1 MKKGWGNDETE
12 KQVTLRTIAD
22 ELGLTIHTVSKSLR
36 GLPGMSETTRKL
48 VIDKA
53 RELGYRTKEQE
64 AGLAAERIP
73 WAYAHPRRFA
83 MLMVGDSMFHR
94 LQLTGVQLRLNELG
108 HSLYPLIVPSEL
120 SEGIEFDKWL
130 SRNDLSFFDGLF
142 LTAALPEWMES
153 ALLELPIPRVLM
165 NYPPELAEVDSVIW
179 DVEYAIRRS
188 MEVLYEHGHRHILYV
203 GDRTQIRGFQLRWKA
218 FTSAADK
225 LGLSDLIDPAMHVMG
240 QTANRAAW
248 VERLREKLSSG
259 TYTAVISAIPGVAE
273 WVYVTADF
281 LQLSIPADFSLVGME
296 NEAHTYFPEMSRP
309 NLLIREAGERA
320 AELMLRRIANPM
332 LPYEHVRLQGSFYHG
347 STIRRIAP

>member
-1 MKKGWGNDETE
+1 MKRK

-48 VIDKA
+48 VVDKA

-73 WAYAHPRRFA
+73 WAYAHARRFA
-83 MLMVGDSMFHR
+83 MLIVGDSMFHR

-108 HSLYPLIVPSEL
+108 HSLYPLIMPTEL
-120 SEGIEFDKWL
+120 AEGAEFDRWL
-130 SRNDLSFFDGLF
+130 SANDLSFLDGLF
-142 LTAALPEWMES
+142 LTAALPEWMET
-153 ALLELPIPRVLM
+153 ALLKLPIPKVLM

-188 MEVLYEHGHRHILYV
+188 MEVLHEHGHRRILYV
-203 GDRTQIRGFQLRWKA
+203 GDIAQSRGFQLRWKA
-218 FTSAADK
+218 FTSASAK
-225 LGLSDLIDPAMHVMG
+225 LGLTELTDPAMHVMG
-240 QTANRAAW
+240 EAGNRSVW
-248 VERLREKLSSG
+248 MERLREKLSSRH
-259 TYTAVISAIPGVAE
+259 YTAVISAVPGVAE

-281 LQLSIPADFSLVGME
+281 LQLRIPSDFSLIGME
-296 NEAHTYFPEMSRP
+296 NEEHTYFPEMARP

-320 AELMLRRIANPM
+320 AELMLRRIANPT
-332 LPYEHVRLQGSFYHG
+332 LPYEHVRLQGSFCQG